1 MLERHQKII
10 DLVNSEERVEVKEL
24 ARRMGVSAVTIR
36 KDLDFLAGKSLLV
49 KEHGYA
55 ARYREEDQTNRFSLQ
70 YDLKMEIAKAAAAMV
85 KSGEVIMIESGST
98 CALLAAEIAASGRDI
113 TVITNSAF
121 IASFIS
127 GKGDSRVIL
136 LGGEYQKESQ
146 VMVGPLVRVCAA
158 TFHVD
163 KLFAGADGFDPAYGF
178 TAGDLM
184 RTDAIKAMAEA
195 ARHTIVLADHTK
207 FEQLGLVMQLP
218 FDAVATV
225 VTDEQVPEEALN
237 AMQKAGVEV
246 VIAR

>member
-1 MLERHQKII
+1 MLDRHQKII
-10 DLVNSEERVEVKEL
+10 DLINQEERVEVKEL
-24 ARRMGVSAVTIR
+24 AKRMGVSAVTIR
-36 KDLDFLAGKSLLV
+36 KDLEYLAGKSLLV

-55 ARYREEDQTNRFSLQ
+55 EKYRDEDQTNRFSLQ
-70 YDLKMEIAKAAAAMV
+70 YDLKLKIAKKAAGLV
-85 KSGEVIMIESGST
+85 RNGEVVMIESGST
-98 CALLAAEIAASGRDI
+98 CALLADEIASSGRDI

-136 LGGEYQKESQ
+136 LGGEYQKESR
-146 VMVGPLVRVCAA
+146 VMVGPLVRVCAK

-163 KLFAGADGFDPAYGF
+163 KLFAGADGFDMEYGF

-195 ARHTIVLADHTK
+195 ARHTIVLADSTK

-218 FDAVATV
+218 FEAVASV
-225 VTDEQVPEEALN
+225 VTDGGISAEAVS
-237 AMQKAGVEV
+237 AMKAHGVEV
-246 VIAR
+246 LIAE